1 MWGGDGMKTNWDGYR
16 DYYHPGPQTEP
27 DVYRSEFFRENLV
40 SIMERMNLT
49 QAETAKRCGVTPPQ
63 LWNWVQGKSEP
74 SLYSFTQVCAGLG
87 IEPNW
92 LLSEHKKLK

>member
-1 MWGGDGMKTNWDGYR
+1 MWDGDCMKTNWDGYR

-27 DVYRSEFFRENLV
+27 DVYRSECFRENLKN
-40 SIMERMNLT
+40 IMDRLNLT
-49 QAETAKRCGVTPPQ
+49 QAETAAKCGLSQ
-63 LWNWVQGKSEP
+63 ALIWNWLEDKSEP

-92 LLSEHKKLK
+92 LLSEHKPIK